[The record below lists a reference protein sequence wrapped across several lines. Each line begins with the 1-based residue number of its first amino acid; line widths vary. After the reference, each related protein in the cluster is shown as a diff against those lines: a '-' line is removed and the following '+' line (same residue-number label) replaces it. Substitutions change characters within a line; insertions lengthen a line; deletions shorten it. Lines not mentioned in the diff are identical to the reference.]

1 MVDVDDDYEEDGMAA
16 RGMRGFLVAGPRDD
30 SFRPSTGGAGLD
42 FGLTTARGGYNLE
55 PKPER

>member
-42 FGLTTARGGYNLE
+42 GGQ
-55 PKPER
+55 